1 MVKRLILIAVVLGI
15 ASAATPVYAGVTYS
29 FVRITNNS
37 SVDAAGQFF
46 VDVDEISTGVS
57 FTIRN
62 EGPVSSSIHE
72 VYFDDGTLLALAT
85 IVNGPGVS
93 FHKGASPGDLPSG
106 NTLVPPFVA
115 TAEFSVDNNPGAANG
130 IGIGEWLR
138 LEFTLQSGFTYD
150 NVIAGLALPRDQDNS
165 LSIGLHVGGLPLN
178 GQASDSFVNNGII
191 PAPGAILLGGI
202 GVGLVG
208 WLRRRRTL

>member
-1 MVKRLILIAVVLGI
+1 VKRLILIAVVL
-15 ASAATPVYAGVTYS
+15 ATLVATPAYANVTYS
-29 FVRITNNS
+29 FVRITSNS
-37 SVDAAGQFF
+37 TVDAASQFF
-46 VDVDEISTGVS
+46 VDVGETSTGVS

-85 IVNGPGVS
+85 IVSGPDVS
-93 FHKGASPGDLPSG
+93 FHQGADPGDLPSG
-106 NTLVPPFVA
+106 NTLLPPFVA
-115 TAEFSVDNNPGAANG
+115 TAEFSVDNDSGAANG

-150 NVIAGLALPRDQDNS
+150 DVIAGLALPRDQQNS
-165 LSIGLHVGGLPLN
+165 LSIGLHVGGLPLD
-178 GQASDSFVNNGII
+178 GKESDSFVNNGII